1 MNAEQ
6 RFSMKYVARRT
17 GLTPHTIRVWE
28 RRYNAVAPERSETNR
43 RLYSESDVERL
54 LLLRR
59 ATLLGHSIGRIATLT
74 TDDLRELAEGDTQN
88 IPQTRATFS
97 AQQTE
102 SAEEIIKEAME
113 AVYSFDRE
121 GLEIALHRASASFS
135 QPTFI
140 VPPKQPQRM
149 SR

>member
-6 RFSMKYVARRT
+6 RFSMKYVSRKT

-59 ATLLGHSIGRIATLT
+59 ATLLGHSIGRIAALT

-113 AVYSFDRE
+113 AVHSFDW
-121 GLEIALHRASASFS
+121 LSA
-135 QPTFI
+135 
-140 VPPKQPQRM
+140 
-149 SR
+149 